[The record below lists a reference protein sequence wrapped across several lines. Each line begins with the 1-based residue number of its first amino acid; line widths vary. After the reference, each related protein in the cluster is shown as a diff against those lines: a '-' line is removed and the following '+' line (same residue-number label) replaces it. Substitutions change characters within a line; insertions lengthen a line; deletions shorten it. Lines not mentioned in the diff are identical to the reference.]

1 MNIFLDLGAN
11 MGQGLSEINNEL
23 NALDNDKFIVYSF
36 EANPYINLKL
46 DYKNFHYINKA
57 VSTYN
62 GKATFKVATRMNTIN
77 DLVFENNTK
86 MKYMGA
92 SSKQGEYTSVGCY
105 MIDNDIDGQLGGKG
119 HHNVNVDVIDIL
131 SFMDDLIK
139 KHKDVTFYIKM
150 DIEGSEFKILRELL
164 KNYNILK
171 TIKKMWIETH
181 ERFVKNESE
190 YTVDEIFNNLRKHK
204 IEVVHWK

>member
-1 MNIFLDLGAN
+1 MNILLDLGTN

-23 NALDNDKFIVYSF
+23 NALNNDKFIVYSF
-36 EANPYINLKL
+36 EANPYIKLDL
-46 DYKNFHYINKA
+46 DYKNFNYINKA

-62 GKATFKVATRMNTIN
+62 GKTSFRVATRINTIN

-86 MKYMGA
+86 TKYIGA
-92 SSKQGEYTSVGCY
+92 SSQQGEYTSVGCY
-105 MIDNDIDGQLGGKG
+105 VIDNDIDGQLGGKE

-131 SFMDDLIK
+131 SFMDDLIE

-164 KNYNILK
+164 KKNNILK

-190 YTVDEIFNNLRKHK
+190 STVEQLFNNLRKHN
-204 IEVVHWK
+204 IEVTHWK